1 MIIKGKLYLFIERV
15 PLRTHQILRKEL
27 AEGKKVLYISKN
39 APELLRS
46 QLNFDPERLQ
56 IKWLNPR
63 PRNDCIPPM
72 NLTLFEHYVDNF
84 IKENK
89 ASIVVLNGIEVLQM
103 WNGFVPVLKILKNVQ
118 NKISTNGNSM
128 LISIDPKTQ
137 FENQLN
143 LLQNISDEVISSYM

>member
-1 MIIKGKLYLFIERV
+1 MISKGKLYLFIERV

-27 AEGKKVLYISKN
+27 ANGKKVLYISKN

-46 QLNFDPERLQ
+46 QLNFEPKKLH

-72 NLTLFEHYVDNF
+72 NLALFEYYVDNF

-89 ASIVVLNGIEVLQM
+89 NCIVVLNGIEVLQM
-103 WNGFVPVLKILKNVQ
+103 WNGFVPVLKILKNVK
-118 NKISTNGNSM
+118 NKINTNCISM

-143 LLQNISDEVISSYM
+143 LLQSISDEVISSYT